1 MAAPR
6 VTLVTA
12 AITLAGRPPHH
23 DGEVATM
30 SHSPLV
36 VDRAESDGQV
46 LLARRS
52 AVST

>member
-6 VTLVTA
+6 VTLVPA
-12 AITLAGRPPHH
+12 AITLVGRPPHH

-30 SHSPLV
+30 SHCPLV